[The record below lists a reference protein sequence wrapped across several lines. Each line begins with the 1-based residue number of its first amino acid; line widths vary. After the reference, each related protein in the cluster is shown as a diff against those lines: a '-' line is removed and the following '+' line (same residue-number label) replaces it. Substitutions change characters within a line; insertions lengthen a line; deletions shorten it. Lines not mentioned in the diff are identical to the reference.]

1 MRRGCVDAVAYQ
13 RGGVTLCLWMRGG
26 GGARE
31 LKKKTKETKVGHFV
45 FFLLLKMLHII

>member
-1 MRRGCVDAVAYQ
+1 MPLDERR
-13 RGGVTLCLWMRGG
+13 W
-26 GGARE
+26 GARE